1 LPGGIRAR
9 GLWGWIEKGGAVLA
23 RTGRAITFISIQ
35 ENQNSMGSIRV
46 FIHVTVDGYFSGPD
60 GEMDWF
66 QSIHDDEWKRF
77 SDENAGSGHSTL
89 MFGHTTYEI
98 MKNFWP
104 TPMAM
109 QMNTKMATIMRN
121 SPKIVFSKTLE
132 TPEDDG
138 AWKNVRVFHAVS
150 PREIEELRNT
160 EDIVILGSGTIVQQL
175 TNLGLI
181 DEYMLVVVPV
191 VLGKGR
197 PLFKDVHR
205 KNLKLHDVRH
215 FKSGIVLL
223 TYRSQE

>member
-1 LPGGIRAR
+1 MIRMDLEETGR
-9 GLWGWIEKGGAVLA
+9 KFSRSFLA
-23 RTGRAITFISIQ
+23 KTGRAITFIRIQ
-35 ENQNSMGSIRV
+35 ENQNTMGSIRV
-46 FIHVTVDGYFSGPD
+46 FIHVTVDGYFSGPE

-66 QSIHDDEWKRF
+66 QSIHDEEWKRF
-77 SDENAGSGHSTL
+77 SEENAGSGQSTL

-109 QMNTKMATIMRN
+109 QMDPKMATVMRN

-138 AWKNVRVFHAVS
+138 AWKNVRVFHAVN
-150 PREIEELRNT
+150 PREIEALRNK
-160 EDIVILGSGTIVQQL
+160 EEIVILGSGTIVQQL
-175 TNLGLI
+175 TDLGLI

-223 TYRSQE
+223 TYRSQD